1 MSKITQNDPP
11 FTVSEYQIEHNK
23 SHLIVL
29 SWLNVT
35 IPRFFGMRLLT
46 FGYFLQSTLYWWI
59 ADKVI
64 SEIFCDPPF
73 DVKFPFK
80 CFDRC
85 RSEITRLF
93 SLEWAMSNERTFIA
107 IKPDGVQRGLVGK
120 IIKRFE
126 QRGFKLV
133 AMKLCKPGKEHL
145 ENHYADL
152 KSKVNYLQA
161 EWKNRNAIRSKIFN
175 S

>member
-1 MSKITQNDPP
+1 M
-11 FTVSEYQIEHNK
+11 
-23 SHLIVL
+23 HLNASID
-29 SWLNVT
+29 
-35 IPRFFGMRLLT
+35 
-46 FGYFLQSTLYWWI
+46 
-59 ADKVI
+59 A
-64 SEIFCDPPF
+64 
-73 DVKFPFK
+73 
-80 CFDRC
+80 
-85 RSEITRLF
+85 EITRLF

-152 KSKVNYLQA
+152 KSKVNFLQA
-161 EWKNRNAIRSKIFN
+161 EWKKSERYKIENFQYLAFLRRFGGIHEQRTN
-175 S
+175 LRYGLGGTQRC

>member
-1 MSKITQNDPP
+1 MTHFLLYKCIKRA
-11 FTVSEYQIEHNK
+11 QIEHNK
-23 SHLIVL
+23 SRIIIS

-35 IPRFFGMRLLT
+35 SPKFFGMRLLT
-46 FGYFLQSTLYWWI
+46 LGYFLQSTLYSTLYLHFNASI
-59 ADKVI
+59 
-64 SEIFCDPPF
+64 
-73 DVKFPFK
+73 DV
-80 CFDRC
+80 
-85 RSEITRLF
+85 EITRLF
-93 SLEWAMSNERTFIA
+93 PSEWAMSNERTFIA

-152 KSKVNYLQA
+152 KSKVNSLQA
-161 EWKNRNAIRSKIFN
+161 EWKKIGTL
-175 S
+175 